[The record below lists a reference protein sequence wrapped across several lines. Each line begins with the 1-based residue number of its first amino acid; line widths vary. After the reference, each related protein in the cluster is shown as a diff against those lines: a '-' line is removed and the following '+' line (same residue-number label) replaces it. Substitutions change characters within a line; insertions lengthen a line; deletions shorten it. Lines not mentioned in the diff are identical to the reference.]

1 MQLVPDFG
9 YNTGMGNAIALPALF
24 LMSHVIGM
32 NMQTIPPS
40 ESLIEYPSDFPIKIM
55 GTRHDAFAQSVI
67 DIVMRHAPDFDAAA
81 TEMRISKGGKYLS
94 LTCTVRATS
103 KAQLDAL
110 YMELT
115 KHPDVKVV
123 L

>member
-1 MQLVPDFG
+1 MSE
-9 YNTGMGNAIALPALF
+9 PADNPSLF
-24 LMSHVIGM
+24 EF
-32 NMQTIPPS
+32 PC
-40 ESLIEYPSDFPIKIM
+40 DFPIKIM
-55 GTRHDAFAQSVI
+55 GARSDGFAQAMLEV
-67 DIVMRHAPDFDAAA
+67 VLRHAPDFDAA
-81 TEMRISKGGKYLS
+81 TMEMRASSGGKYLS

-115 KHPDVKVV
+115 HHPDVKVV